1 MNSRRLCGLS
11 IVGIFLVC
19 CSLNADEP
27 DSPLTI
33 RTELFVVE
41 VPQSTA
47 LAMRSQLTNDAT
59 VESAVQELLKMA
71 RSGAASLIGTAVTWN
86 LSGERG
92 VSEMNEEI
100 RIGSPFEPPQSPSR
114 FERAPDIGPAQVKA
128 FSNPFRIEMPTTFET
143 RNAGLTLD
151 VESTALDEGRY
162 ISLSYRVE
170 RVWFVG
176 LRPTLI
182 FNQSNWRFTQPI
194 YRNFRTTSETIVHS
208 RAWKLAAFN
217 LDKGDTP
224 RVELVLIRATALR
237 PGS

>member
-1 MNSRRLCGLS
+1 MLLLS
-11 IVGIFLVC
+11 C
-19 CSLNADEP
+19 ALNAEER

-47 LAMRSQLTNDAT
+47 LAMRRQLTNDVT
-59 VESAVQELLKMA
+59 VESAVQKLLEMA
-71 RSGAASLIGTAVTWN
+71 RSGAAASLIGTAVTWN

-92 VSEMNEEI
+92 VTEMNEEV
-100 RIGSPFEPPQSPSR
+100 RNGTPFEPPRSPS
-114 FERAPDIGPAQVKA
+114 ERAPDIGPAQVKA
-128 FSNPFRIEMPTTFET
+128 FSNPLRIDIPTTIES

-151 VESTALDEGRY
+151 VESTALDEGRN

-194 YRNFRTTSETIVHS
+194 YRSFRIRSETIVPS

-217 LDKGDTP
+217 LSKGIIP